1 MDVKGRELMVVRAM
15 DWMKTIGKESG
26 KDLEMKRAAH
36 CWCGLESAMTMRS
49 LLSDHSHYVESF
61 RLFLENSTEHQCMME
76 FIQKKLPG
84 IISRFFQHDKRHSI
98 TTVSPGNKTEV
109 LRGHMESIGDG
120 KSQINVLS
128 VGGGSGE
135 IDLQILTKVQVNYPG
150 AVIHNDVIEPSAE
163 QITCYQERVAKTS
176 SLENIKFTW
185 HKETSLEYEG
195 RMKASKEMKKWH
207 FIHMIQMLYYVK
219 DIPATIEF
227 FHSLLEPGA
236 KLLIILVSGCSG
248 WARLWKKY
256 GSRLPLN
263 DLCLYVSSAD
273 IEEILDGAGLKYQ
286 SYELPSHMDI
296 TDCFTEG
303 NKKGEL
309 LLDFLTETYNFSKT
323 APLDLKNEIVDDLK
337 KLEYSEKKGDKYLFN
352 NNLSAIVIES

>member
-84 IISRFFQHDKRHSI
+84 IIS
-98 TTVSPGNKTEV
+98 
-109 LRGHMESIGDG
+109 SIGDG

>member
-1 MDVKGRELMVVRAM
+1 MHFLNLGSHRLKLALPQSRDIYTDSSIICSNNTACSFCDSHPYTKG
-15 DWMKTIGKESG
+15 D
-26 KDLEMKRAAH
+26 
-36 CWCGLESAMTMRS
+36 LESAMAMRS

-61 RLFLENSTEHQCMME
+61 RLFLENSTEHQCMLE
-76 FIQKKLPG
+76 FIQKNLPD
-84 IISRFFQHDKRHSI
+84 IIS
-98 TTVSPGNKTEV
+98 
-109 LRGHMESIGDG
+109 SIGNG
-120 KSQINVLS
+120 KSTINVLS

-135 IDLQILTKVQVNYPG
+135 IDLQILAKVQAKYPG

-163 QITCYQERVAKTS
+163 QIMHYQERVAKTS

-195 RMKASKEMKKWH
+195 RMKASKEMKKWN

-219 DIPATIEF
+219 DIPATIKF

-236 KLLIILVSGCSG
+236 KLLIILVSGTSG
-248 WARLWKKY
+248 WAKLWKKY
-256 GSRLPLN
+256 GPHLPLN

-273 IEEILDGAGLKYQ
+273 IQEILHEAGLRYQ

-303 NKKGEL
+303 NKNGEL
-309 LLDFLTETYNFSKT
+309 LLDFLTETCNFSKT
-323 APLDLKNEIVDDLK
+323 APLDLKNEIVEDLK
-337 KLEYSEKKGDKYLFN
+337 KPEYSEKKSGKYLFN

>member
-1 MDVKGRELMVVRAM
+1 
-15 DWMKTIGKESG
+15 
-26 KDLEMKRAAH
+26 
-36 CWCGLESAMTMRS
+36 MTMRS

-61 RLFLENSTEHQCMME
+61 RLFLENSTEHQCMLE
-76 FIQKKLPG
+76 FIQNMLPG
-84 IISRFFQHDKRHSI
+84 IIS
-98 TTVSPGNKTEV
+98 
-109 LRGHMESIGDG
+109 SIGDG
-120 KSQINVLS
+120 KSKINVLS
-128 VGGGSGE
+128 VGGGSE
-135 IDLQILTKVQVNYPG
+135 
-150 AVIHNDVIEPSAE
+150 H
-163 QITCYQERVAKTS
+163 VAKTS

-219 DIPATIEF
+219 DIPATIKF

-236 KLLIILVSGCSG
+236 KLLIILVSGSSG

-256 GSRLPLN
+256 GPRLPLN

-273 IEEILDGAGLKYQ
+273 IEKVLDGAGLKYQ

-303 NKKGEL
+303 NKNGEL
-309 LLDFLTETYNFSKT
+309 LLDFLTETCNFSQT

-337 KLEYSEKKGDKYLFN
+337 KIEYSEKKGDNYLFN